1 MKYQNEQTEI
11 KLGFEDLRGIL
22 AGRASTE
29 EGKALCRRIR
39 PYRSPKGLPV
49 ELTRV
54 VECRDLLIFDEPFSL
69 DVTSSLA
76 TLFDHASVP
85 GNWLRS
91 EELFRLVKW
100 LRMVRDLMNYFKS
113 RKEKYPTLWKGL
125 TRLDWDKSLLEALSK
140 IVDDRGNIRD
150 DASPK
155 LKQLRRARFDQSH
168 DLRKALQSILRH
180 AAQMGWTEASE
191 ITIRNDRYVVP
202 LIADFKGKVKGFV
215 HDVSQSGRTIFVEPS
230 SVLEQNNRIRELFLE
245 EKNEITRIL
254 MEATNRIRG
263 HVENLRDYAKSVARL
278 DFIRAKARLAIDLKA
293 NQPVFEA
300 KGKAYRIVNGRHPLL
315 VLKDGMPYEQVI
327 PLNTV
332 MDEEGRIV
340 LISGPNAGGKSVS
353 LKTVG
358 LLQVML
364 QSGMLVPCDEESEFR
379 WFDRLYID
387 IGDEQSLQS
396 DLSTYTSH
404 LANMRIML
412 KGLDRKSLFLV
423 DEFGSGTDP
432 KLGGAIAEAF
442 LEKFVSS
449 GAFGIITTHY
459 GNLKNYAD
467 RHDGIVNAA
476 MQFDPQTLQPTYTIE
491 IGIPGRSYAFEIA
504 KNVGIPQHLLDR
516 AKTRIDGD
524 HVYSEELLLKLEG
537 QKAELEGVLKEQ
549 KERNAELKKWLERNQ
564 SMNKHIKQQEGRILR
579 EAHEKAQALID
590 AANTKIE
597 HTIREIREE
606 QADREKTRTLRQE
619 LREMLPNPPP
629 PLPDEVKEEEKVVVV
644 EEEELELMPDA
655 DIREGDLVKM
665 KDSQSV
671 GQVIDMQGKR
681 AVVNVGELRLTVKL
695 NQLVRVKKGK
705 NHQKVVRKATVF
717 HGNRIQKKAHA
728 STELRVKG
736 FRVEQALPVVSKF
749 IDDAIISGMKE
760 VRILHGKGTGALRSA
775 IREYLGAVPEVRK
788 TKDAPLDA
796 GGEGWTIVELN

>member
-1 MKYQNEQTEI
+1 MKYQNEQTEL
-11 KLGFEDLRGIL
+11 KLGFEELRGLL
-22 AGRASTE
+22 AERASTE
-29 EGKALCRRIR
+29 EGKEMCRRIR
-39 PYRSPKGLPV
+39 PYRSSKGLPM

-54 VECRDLLIFDEPFSL
+54 VECRDLLIFDEPFTLEVTTSL
-69 DVTSSLA
+69 GNI
-76 TLFDHASVP
+76 FDHAAVP
-85 GNWLRS
+85 GNWLRT
-91 EELFRLVKW
+91 ENIFRLVKW
-100 LRMVRDLMNYFKS
+100 LRMVRDLISYFKG
-113 RKEKYPTLWKGL
+113 RKEKYPTLWKGFE
-125 TRLDWDKSLLEALSK
+125 RLDWNKDLLVALEK

-150 DASPK
+150 NASPK
-155 LKQLRRARFDQSH
+155 LKELRRERFNQSA
-168 DLRKALQSILRH
+168 DLRKALQGILRN
-180 AAQMGWTEASE
+180 AIQNGWTEASE

-202 LIADFKGKVKGFV
+202 LNADFKGKIKGFV

-230 SVLEQNNRIRELFLE
+230 SVLEQNNRIREIFLAE
-245 EKNEITRIL
+245 HNEITRIL
-254 MEATNRIRG
+254 LEATAMVRDR
-263 HVENLRDYAKSVARL
+263 VDALRDYGKSVARL
-278 DFIRAKARLAIDLKA
+278 DFIRAKSRIAMELKA
-293 NQPVFEA
+293 NQPRFEA

-315 VLKDGMPYEQVI
+315 VLRDGMSFEQVV
-327 PLNTV
+327 PLNVV
-332 MDEEGRIV
+332 MEADNRVILV
-340 LISGPNAGGKSVS
+340 SGPNAGGKSVS

-379 WFDRLYID
+379 WFEHLFID

-404 LANMRIML
+404 LANMRLML
-412 KGLDRKSLFLV
+412 KGLNAKSLFLI

-442 LEKFVSS
+442 LEKFVDSH
-449 GAFGIITTHY
+449 AFGIITTHY

-467 RHDGIVNAA
+467 QTPGIINAA

-491 IGIPGRSYAFEIA
+491 VGIPGRSYAFEIA
-504 KNVGIPQHLLDR
+504 KNVGIPDAILANAR
-516 AKTRIDGD
+516 KKIDGD

-549 KERNAELKKWLERNQ
+549 KERNAELKMWLERNK
-564 SMNKHIKQQEGRILR
+564 SMNDQIKRQEGRILR
-579 EAHEKAQALID
+579 EAHTRAQSLID
-590 AANTKIE
+590 AANGKIE
-597 HTIREIREE
+597 NTIREIREQ
-606 QADREKTRTLRQE
+606 QADRERTKTLRRE
-619 LREMLPNPPP
+619 LRDMLPEPPP
-629 PLPDEVKEEEKVVVV
+629 ALPDEVIPEEKVVVV
-644 EEEELELMPDA
+644 AEEELEVLPGA
-655 DIREGDLVKM
+655 EIRVDDWVKM

-681 AVVNVGELRLTVKL
+681 AVVNVGELRLTVKV

-705 NHQKVVRKATVF
+705 NHSRIERKATVH
-717 HGNRIQKKAHA
+717 HGNRVQKKAHI
-728 STELRVKG
+728 STELSVKG

-788 TKDAPLDA
+788 LKDAPLDA
-796 GGEGWTIVELN
+796 GGEGWTFVELN